1 MAYRYFD
8 PFKAL
13 LELQRSLDSTRSSN
27 WFDRG
32 TSGSG
37 TYPPVNVFS
46 KGDEL
51 AVIAELPGVK
61 KSDIDIKVKKNQ
73 LRISGKKEISYA
85 EDTSVHRRERSSGQF
100 DRTLTLPIEIDP
112 DGIQAN
118 YKNGILAI
126 LLPRAESEKS
136 RTISIA

>member
-1 MAYRYFD
+1 MTYRYFD
-8 PFKAL
+8 PFEAL

-32 TSGSG
+32 TSSRG

-61 KSDIDIKVKKNQ
+61 KSDIDIQVKKNQ

-85 EDTSVHRRERSSGQF
+85 EDTSVHRRERLAGSF